1 MDEVGSS
8 IFKTIFTLGQ
18 MKIKIDSSNF
28 LLGQKKIKP
37 LLILQRYTKYS
48 IHQKK
53 IAFNPI
59 ILPLVDKILFNSYI
73 FLQEEGRF
81 PLL

>member
-28 LLGQKKIKP
+28 LLGQKKIKS
-37 LLILQRYTKYS
+37 LLILQRYTKKT

-53 IAFNPI
+53 YAFYLI
-59 ILPLVDKILFNSYI
+59 ILPFID
-73 FLQEEGRF
+73 
-81 PLL
+81 